1 MSTSVAVIVV
11 LIMGLNGQVEH
22 TSALKSSCPDMKV
35 LGDKLENMKVV
46 GKIKNYGAVCIPASF
61 PE

>member
-1 MSTSVAVIVV
+1 
-11 LIMGLNGQVEH
+11 
-22 TSALKSSCPDMKV
+22 MKV